1 MLILWVLNLRTKSLK
16 RQLYKAIYLRCKKCK
31 FLVDS
36 VPLRFL
42 LHAVISRT
50 QTTSTAKTTP
60 TPRSRR
66 GDGNPPRCAAFAGDL
81 TSPSPGN
88 LLPPNRPGPPGEDGV
103 PAGKQQLRAL
113 RGIQPAFLLC
123 LVRQREVGAA
133 STVRVSKFRVKF

>member
-1 MLILWVLNLRTKSLK
+1 MIILWVLNLRTKSLK
-16 RQLYKAIYLRCKKCK
+16 CQLYKAIYLRCQKCK
-31 FLVDS
+31 FLVAS
-36 VPLRFL
+36 LPLRFL

-66 GDGNPPRCAAFAGDL
+66 GDGNPPRRAAFAGDL

-88 LLPPNRPGPPGEDGV
+88 LLPPNRPGEDGV

-133 STVRVSKFRVKF
+133 STPRVPKFRVKS